1 MLHFVLKASEIFDVW
16 DCIKKFDRQLESYL
30 NHEPSQTL
38 RHFPHNRTREEVETE
53 TTFESTKRNVV
64 TPVGIKLNPRYGTGE
79 AWDNFDRFIEI
90 IPGKATL
97 HSRAVGSFFMVVG
110 RGGGLSKNVSHHCWL
125 TKKNLAIA
133 LH

>member
-1 MLHFVLKASEIFDVW
+1 MNRHRYCAIFHTIEEI
-16 DCIKKFDRQLESYL
+16 
-30 NHEPSQTL
+30 
-38 RHFPHNRTREEVETE
+38 ETE

-64 TPVGIKLNPRYGTGE
+64 TPIGIKLNPRYGTGE

-90 IPGKATL
+90 IPGKETL

-110 RGGGLSKNVSHHCWL
+110 RGGLSKNVNHHCWL
-125 TKKNLAIA
+125 TKKNLVIA